1 MFFDAEVG
9 VGLWNRVRCGMEGLW
24 NALVK
29 GGWILVPIGICS
41 LVSIAVV
48 LERLYTLRRARIVPW
63 RTVEE
68 VKRELIRSR
77 IGDALEL
84 CQKSWH
90 PVSRILEAGILKH
103 REPRAAI
110 KEAMED
116 AGRQEVEILERHLD
130 LLAFIANFT
139 PLLGLLGTVLGLI
152 RIFGVLH
159 DVKNVG
165 DPSVMAGGVA
175 EALVNTAAGLAV
187 AIPALFFHHHFQKRA
202 QRFTLR
208 MEKVAL
214 EVLEILVQ
222 IQQRPEAELHD
233 MVDELSEL

>member
-1 MFFDAEVG
+1 
-9 VGLWNRVRCGMEGLW
+9 MEALW
-24 NALVK
+24 NALVH
-29 GGWILVPIGICS
+29 GGWVLGLIGVCS

-48 LERLYTLRRARIVPW
+48 LERLYALRQARIVPW
-63 RTVEE
+63 RLVEE

-77 IGDALEL
+77 IADALEL

-90 PVSRILEAGILKH
+90 PVSRILEAGLLKH
-103 REPRAAI
+103 REERPAI

-116 AGRQEVEILERHLD
+116 AGRQEVALLERNLD

-159 DVKNVG
+159 GVRNVG
-165 DPSVMAGGVA
+165 DPSLLAGGIA
-175 EALVNTAAGLAV
+175 EALINTAAGLAV
-187 AIPALFFHHHFQKRA
+187 AIPAMLFHHHFQKRA
-202 QRFTLR
+202 QRFMLR

-214 EVLEILVQ
+214 EVIEILVQ
-222 IQQRPEAELHD
+222 IQHRPEPEIRD
-233 MVDELSEL
+233 MIDELSEL